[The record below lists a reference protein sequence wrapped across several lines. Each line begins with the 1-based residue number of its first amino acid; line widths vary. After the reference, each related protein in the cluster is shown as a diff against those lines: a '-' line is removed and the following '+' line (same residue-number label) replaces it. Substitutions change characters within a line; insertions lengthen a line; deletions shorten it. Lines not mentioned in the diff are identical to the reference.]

1 MGEHDD
7 APGTLWPRQRKWL
20 MAPHQWKWPLMEILP
35 IIKAQRQM
43 AGQMTMSVW
52 HLLTQRDRRYQSDVH
67 NQSSRL
73 WRRELHKVGA
83 KAACVDAAAAYVD
96 VAEMALTEGGRTR

>member
-1 MGEHDD
+1 
-7 APGTLWPRQRKWL
+7 
-20 MAPHQWKWPLMEILP
+20 MADGATSVEVLP
-35 IIKAQRQM
+35 IMKAQRQM

-52 HLLTQRDRRYQSDVH
+52 HLLTQRHRRYQSDVH

-73 WRRELHKVGA
+73 WRRQLHKVGA

-96 VAEMALTEGGRTR
+96 VAEMTLTEGGRTR